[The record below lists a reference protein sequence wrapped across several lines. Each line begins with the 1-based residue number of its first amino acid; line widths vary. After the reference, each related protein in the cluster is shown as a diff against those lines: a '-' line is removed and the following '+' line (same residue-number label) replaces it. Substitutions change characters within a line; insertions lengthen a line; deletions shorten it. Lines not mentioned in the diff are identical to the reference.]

1 MYEIQGQYCHEHSG
15 RSITALLQLIREN
28 YNTQHVLVRRL
39 EKWRLYLDNN
49 YFVSAVMTDL
59 SKAFDCIPHD
69 LLIAKL
75 EAYGFDNY
83 TIRYFY
89 SYLKNG
95 KQCVKINNT
104 YSDLLDIISGVP
116 QGSIV
121 SPILFNVFFNDFFY
135 VILIASAHN
144 YADDNTLTSFGKTY
158 EDLVKKLEHECEL
171 TLTLFKNNKMMVNP
185 NKFQAMLLNKSKST
199 HVKATINIGN
209 GKIKSLSAVKL
220 YK

>member
-1 MYEIQGQYCHEHSG
+1 ML
-15 RSITALLQLIREN
+15 RLII
-28 YNTQHVLVRRL
+28 L
-39 EKWRLYLDNN
+39 
-49 YFVSAVMTDL
+49 
-59 SKAFDCIPHD
+59 
-69 LLIAKL
+69 
-75 EAYGFDNY
+75 
-83 TIRYFY
+83 
-89 SYLKNG
+89 
-95 KQCVKINNT
+95 
-104 YSDLLDIISGVP
+104 SDLLDIISGFA

-121 SPILFNVFFNDFFY
+121 GLILLNIFFNDFF

-199 HVKATINIGN
+199 RVKATINIGN

>member
-1 MYEIQGQYCHEHSG
+1 ML
-15 RSITALLQLIREN
+15 RLII
-28 YNTQHVLVRRL
+28 L
-39 EKWRLYLDNN
+39 
-49 YFVSAVMTDL
+49 
-59 SKAFDCIPHD
+59 
-69 LLIAKL
+69 
-75 EAYGFDNY
+75 
-83 TIRYFY
+83 
-89 SYLKNG
+89 
-95 KQCVKINNT
+95 
-104 YSDLLDIISGVP
+104 SDLLNIISGFA

-121 SPILFNVFFNDFFY
+121 GLILLNIFFNDFF

>member
-1 MYEIQGQYCHEHSG
+1 M
-15 RSITALLQLIREN
+15 
-28 YNTQHVLVRRL
+28 
-39 EKWRLYLDNN
+39 DNN
-49 YFVSAVMTDL
+49 YFVGAVITDL

-83 TIRYFY
+83 AIRYAY
-89 SYLKNG
+89 PYLKNR

-104 YSDLLDIISGVP
+104 YSDLLDIIS
-116 QGSIV
+116 
-121 SPILFNVFFNDFFY
+121 